1 MVDSIGPKSVSVS
14 DRRVATVAR
23 ASAAPAIDA
32 IARSD
37 GDPAVQPQL
46 TALAREMAA
55 PPPVDLERVARIRKA
70 ISDGTF
76 PIYPAR
82 IADRLI
88 ALKHDWNPHD
98 AA

>member
-1 MVDSIGPKSVSVS
+1 VVDSIGPKSVSLN
-14 DRRVATVAR
+14 DRQVAPVVR

-32 IARSD
+32 ATRSD
-37 GDPAVQPQL
+37 GGTAAQPQL
-46 TALAREMAA
+46 TALARQMAA
-55 PPPVDLERVARIRKA
+55 SPPVDLERVARIRRA

-76 PIYPAR
+76 PIYPAK

-88 ALKHDWNPHD
+88 ALKLDWNPND